1 MDRRTWL
8 RTALAGSATLLTVS
22 PLAAL
27 RRPTGIRAVV
37 YKSPSCGCCKSW
49 VTHIE
54 KNGFQAEIHD
64 VDDVTP
70 FKKQYHVPDAM
81 ASCHTAV
88 VGAYVFEGHVPADLM
103 HKVLKEKP
111 AIIGLATPGMPQSA
125 PGMDMGKAPYDVI
138 AFTKAGKTSVYA
150 KR

>member
-1 MDRRTWL
+1 MDRRAFV
-8 RTALAGSATLLTVS
+8 RAALAGSAAVVTVS

-27 RRPTGIRAVV
+27 RRSAPIPITV

-54 KNGFQAEIHD
+54 KNGFTAQVHD

-70 FKKQYHVPDAM
+70 YKKQYHVPDAM
-81 ASCHTAV
+81 QSCHTAV
-88 VGAYVFEGHVPADLM
+88 AGDYVIEGHVPADLIQ
-103 HKVLKEKP
+103 KVLKEKP
-111 AIIGLATPGMPQSA
+111 AIVGLATPGMPQSA
-125 PGMDMGKAPYDVI
+125 PGMDMGKTPYEVI
-138 AFTKAGKTSVYA
+138 AFTRGGKTSVYA

>member
-8 RTALAGSATLLTVS
+8 RAALAGGATMLTVS

-27 RRPTGIRAVV
+27 RRAAGTKITV
-37 YKSPSCGCCKSW
+37 YKSPSCGCCKAW
-49 VTHIE
+49 VTYIE
-54 KNGFQAEIHD
+54 ERGFSALVHD

-70 FKKQYHVPDAM
+70 YKKQYHVPDALQ
-81 ASCHTAV
+81 SCHTAV
-88 VGAYVFEGHVPADLM
+88 VGDYVIEGHVPADLI

-111 AIIGLATPGMPQSA
+111 AFLGLATPGMPQSA
-125 PGMDMGKAPYDVI
+125 PGMDMGKVPYDVI
-138 AFTKAGKTSVYA
+138 AFTRNGKTSVYA